1 MTDAPTETPAGG
13 MKDQLKAH
21 LQHARWFGGKGRAFE
36 VVDVRRLLL
45 PGTADPETTAPLGM
59 VTVELVTV
67 GFSAADG
74 STQERD
80 VYQVP
85 LSFYLGER
93 PRMKH
98 ALVGVWE
105 DPQVGQVWAYDAM
118 HDHSA
123 TPLWLQAFSAG
134 GEVGDLV
141 FHRVGEPEI
150 DVHARS
156 TIMSAE
162 QSNTSVVFGDDS
174 LMKLFRRVT
183 PGQNPDIEVTAALT
197 EAGNEHVASLFGWV
211 ETPGDQEGEVL
222 QLGILQQFLRTAS
235 DGWDLALASLRNLY
249 GDVYDQEAAHAEDS
263 GGDFAAEAHRL
274 GASVADMHA
283 SLAQAFPTES
293 WGAEQLD
300 RLADDMSARLDAA
313 LDVVPEIAEHA
324 DGLRA
329 VFDSI
334 RGLDRPIGA
343 QRVHGDLHLG
353 QTLRTVKNWK
363 IIDFEGEPAKQLEE
377 RRLPDSPWRDV
388 AGMLRSFSYAAE
400 LSRLDREQAVADAE
414 GVIAH
419 RAREWAGRN
428 RKAFLAGYQDASGVE
443 LDDELIT
450 AYAADK
456 AVYEAV
462 YEARNRPGWLPIPL
476 AALAHFARP
485 T

>member
-1 MTDAPTETPAGG
+1 MTESLETTSGS

-21 LQHARWFGGKGRAFE
+21 LQHARWFGGKGREFE
-36 VVDVRRLLL
+36 VVEVRRLAL
-45 PGTADPETTAPLGM
+45 PGTADPATTAPLGM
-59 VTVELVTV
+59 VTVELVTIEY
-67 GFSAADG
+67 SAADG

-85 LSFYLGER
+85 LSYYLGER
-93 PRMKH
+93 ARMQH

-123 TPLWLQAFSAG
+123 TPLWLQAFGTG

-141 FHRVGEPEI
+141 FHRVGEPSI

-183 PGQNPDIEVTAALT
+183 PGHNPDIEITAALT
-197 EAGNEHVASLFGWV
+197 EAGNEHVASLYGWV
-211 ETPGDQEGEVL
+211 ETPGEQEGEVL

-249 GDVYDQEAAHAEDS
+249 GDVYDTGEAHPEDS
-263 GGDFAAEAHRL
+263 GGDFAGEAHRL

-283 SLAQAFPTES
+283 SLVEAFPTES
-293 WGAEQLD
+293 WGADQLG
-300 RLADDMSARLDAA
+300 RLADAMSSRLDAA
-313 LDVVPEIAEHA
+313 LEVVPELAAHA
-324 DGLRA
+324 DGLRS

-334 RGLDRPIGA
+334 RGLDRPVTA

-363 IIDFEGEPAKQLEE
+363 IIDFEGEPAKPLEE
-377 RRLPDSPWRDV
+377 RRLLDSPWRDV

-400 LSRLDREQAVADAE
+400 LSRLDREQAVADE
-414 GVIAH
+414 QGVVAD
-419 RAREWAGRN
+419 RAREWASRN
-428 RKAFLAGYQDASGVE
+428 RKAFLRGYQEACGTE
-443 LDDELIT
+443 LDEDLIA

-456 AVYEAV
+456 AVYEVV
-462 YEARNRPGWLPIPL
+462 YEARNRPGWLRIPL
-476 AALAHFARP
+476 AAIEHLARP